1 LNAKVT
7 EVDNET
13 QNNKKSL
20 KLLDAEVK
28 NTQEDVKTLFRLSSE
43 FRKEMDELSE
53 KVAELYVLK
62 KIMAVRFSR
71 CFLAIVLIS
80 CCFK

>member
-1 LNAKVT
+1 LNVKVT

-28 NTQEDVKTLFRLSSE
+28 NIQEDVKSLFRLSSE

-62 KIMAVRFSR
+62 KIMAVGFFSLD
-71 CFLAIVLIS
+71 FLVFFNTLM
-80 CCFK
+80 